1 MSVKMSVNA
10 YVAAAAGALV
20 IGTVVSWGVIL
31 TKTNNN
37 RLERTVGMAPVAS
50 EVAKRP

>member
-1 MSVKMSVNA
+1 MSVKMSVSA

-31 TKTNNN
+31 IKTNNN
-37 RLERTVGMAPVAS
+37 QPDRTVGMAPFAS